1 VAGYL
6 LLRRRLANNED
17 AYLIFPCGIIKN
29 SKVTSEES
37 EIQLLRTGRL
47 RKKMA
52 GLNAFRSNRVSDIVI
67 NVVMVSLCFLF
78 FGFGGAKV
86 TDRRDVGIGS
96 VATPQ
101 MIYVTDFDLEVQDVK
116 SGPGLLPQRKQPIGP
131 RPNIGPRA
139 HNAQKDPE
147 VYASEIVELMATSL
161 VKELTKKELNAQRFK
176 TGGPLPANGLLVQGV
191 FAQVDEGNR
200 LHRVAIGFGAG
211 ETVMQIFVNVDD
223 LVQGSPK
230 PFYELDTKAES
241 RKLPGAVITMNPYV
255 AAAKYVLSGRDL
267 EKNITQTASKIA
279 ADIAERVKK

>member
-1 VAGYL
+1 
-6 LLRRRLANNED
+6 
-17 AYLIFPCGIIKN
+17 
-29 SKVTSEES
+29 
-37 EIQLLRTGRL
+37 
-47 RKKMA
+47 MA
-52 GLNAFRSNRVSDIVI
+52 GLNVFRSNRVSGIVVNI
-67 NVVMVSLCFLF
+67 VMFGICFLL

-86 TDRRDVGIGS
+86 TDRRDVGLGP

-139 HNAQKDPE
+139 RSAQKDPE
-147 VYASEIVELMATSL
+147 VYAREIVELMATSL
-161 VKELTKKELNAQRFK
+161 VKELTKKELSAQRFN
-176 TGGPLPANGLLVQGV
+176 TGGPLPANGLLVRGV

-200 LHRVAIGFGAG
+200 LRRVAIGFGAG
-211 ETVMQIFVNVDD
+211 DTEVQVFVSVDD
-223 LVQGSPK
+223 LVRGSPK

-255 AAAKYVLSGRDL
+255 AAGKYILSGRDL

-279 ADIAERVKK
+279 ADIAEHIKK